1 MLASQEL
8 GDVGVIAVG
17 VALGHQGSDLLAQI
31 IGEGPGCGPVAVAVD
46 ERRGAVLLIGGF
58 EAPDLAFGH
67 AEQRGGF
74 GVPCSGRRQGD

>member
-1 MLASQEL
+1 
-8 GDVGVIAVG
+8 VI
-17 VALGHQGSDLLAQI
+17 
-31 IGEGPGCGPVAVAVD
+31 AVD

-74 GVPCSGRRQGD
+74 GDRAVAGDEPAEDRQTVLLLGCEGDG